1 MTPER
6 TMHKASVR
14 DLSLWQRAKSRLRH
28 LNSGFWTLYAS
39 SFLIDLGL
47 CLYLFMFS
55 LFLVEHHFTERA
67 IGYITAA
74 LTIGT
79 LAGTVPSSLLA
90 KRLGLRTMLVV
101 YIIAVPLCF
110 ASRVFLLQ
118 MPAQLWL
125 AFLSGIAMS
134 IWSVCFSPTLA
145 KLTTHENRAFG
156 FSIFVAT
163 GIGASALAG
172 LLGGYL
178 PDQFRRLFQA
188 GSQVDGIRVVLLL
201 ACIILAFAL
210 FTILRLHLRLDENA
224 QTSGKVFSGFLLRFL
239 VAIAVWNFAINFFTP
254 FANVYLSRHLGLPVT
269 RIGGIF
275 SSSQL
280 IQVAVILMAPL
291 LYRRV
296 GLVTGL
302 AITQLATASLFWGL
316 SRASGLTIAPYI
328 YLLLASVQWTAGPGI
343 ASLLM
348 NRTPEKHRSQ
358 AAAIQNIVNLATQA
372 GSAALAGKLFEQY
385 GYSGPLAANAGI
397 AVLAA
402 VLLYTLLGRN
412 NRNHRVAQT
421 ILMESSEV
429 RP

>member
-1 MTPER
+1 MIPER
-6 TMHKASVR
+6 TAQKDSVR
-14 DLSLWQRAKSRLRH
+14 DLGLWHRTRTSLRPLDS
-28 LNSGFWTLYAS
+28 SFWTLYAS

-74 LTIGT
+74 LTVGT

-90 KRLGLRTMLVV
+90 RRLGLRTMLVV
-101 YIIAVPLCF
+101 YIVAVPLCF
-110 ASRVFLLQ
+110 ASRVFFLQ
-118 MPAQLWL
+118 MPSQLGL

-145 KLTTHENRAFG
+145 KLTTQENRAFG

-163 GIGASALAG
+163 GIAASALAG

-178 PDQFRRLFQA
+178 PDQFRHFYQA
-188 GSQVDGIRVVLLL
+188 GSQVDGIRIVLLL
-201 ACIILAFAL
+201 ACIILGLAL
-210 FTILRLHLRLDENA
+210 FSILRLRLRLDATE
-224 QTSGKVFSGFLLRFL
+224 QTGGKVFTGFLVRFL
-239 VAIAVWNFAINFFTP
+239 LAVAIWNFAINFFTP
-254 FANVYLSRHLGLPVT
+254 FANVYLSRHLGLRVS
-269 RIGGIF
+269 RIGVIF
-275 SSSQL
+275 SVSQL

-291 LYRRV
+291 LYRRM
-296 GLVTGL
+296 GLVAGIAL
-302 AITQLATASLFWGL
+302 TQLVTASLLWGL
-316 SRASGLTIAPYI
+316 SRASGLASAPYI
-328 YLLLASVQWTAGPGI
+328 YLLLAAVQWTAGPGI

-402 VLLYTLLGRN
+402 VLLYTLLGRD
-412 NRNHRVAQT
+412 NRERRAMQT
-421 ILMESSEV
+421 FSSQ
-429 RP
+429 RKMTIN